1 MQHLTRRQFVQG
13 AISAPLIM
21 RSSSWAAAKT
31 KRLPLAFSTLG
42 CPAWDWRRIL
52 EEAAKQ
58 GYAALELRGIQA
70 EMDLSKAAQFTGAKL
85 KESLQD
91 LAALDLI
98 ISDLGAS
105 ANLHEP
111 DAKKRANQMDEAK
124 RFIDLAAQLKARYV
138 RVFPN
143 ALVKGEEKAVTIARI
158 VAGLRELG
166 DHAKGSNV
174 EVIVES
180 HGEFT
185 NAPLLSE
192 IIVSAK
198 HPNVAFLWDAHHTC
212 VAGEKPETTW
222 QALKKYV
229 RHTHLKD
236 SVAETGKLDAQGQP
250 ARRYV
255 LTGKG
260 SVPVRETVNVLVRG
274 GYKGYYCL
282 EWEKRWHP
290 EIEDPEVAFPHYAQT
305 MREYLTAAGV
315 RAA

>member
-1 MQHLTRRQFVQG
+1 MKNITRRQFIQRAMASTV
-13 AISAPLIM
+13 AAPLVM
-21 RSSSWAAAKT
+21 RSSVWAAAKT
-31 KRLPLAFSTLG
+31 KQLPLAFSTLG

-52 EEAAKQ
+52 DEAAKS
-58 GYAALELRGIQA
+58 GYAAMELRGIQA
-70 EMDLSKAAQFTGAKL
+70 EMDLSKAAQFIGAKL
-85 KESLQD
+85 KESLLD
-91 LAALDLI
+91 LAALNLKV
-98 ISDLGAS
+98 SDLGAS
-105 ANLHEP
+105 ANMHEP
-111 DAKKRANQMDEAK
+111 DAKKRAAQMDEAK
-124 RFIDLAAQLKARYV
+124 RFVDLAAQLKAPYV

-166 DHAKGSNV
+166 DHAKGSGV
-174 EVIVES
+174 QVIVES

-192 IIVSAK
+192 IIVGAK

-212 VAGEKPETTW
+212 VAGEKPEATW

-236 SVAETGKLDAQGQP
+236 SVAETGKPG
-250 ARRYV
+250 RRYV
-255 LTGKG
+255 LTGQG

-282 EWEKRWHP
+282 EWEKRWHADL
-290 EIEDPEVAFPHYAQT
+290 EEPEVAFPHYAQV

>member
-1 MQHLTRRQFVQG
+1 
-13 AISAPLIM
+13 M
-21 RSSSWAAAKT
+21 RSSVGAAAKT
-31 KRLPLAFSTLG
+31 KQLPLAFSTLG

-52 EEAAKQ
+52 DEAAKS
-58 GYAALELRGIQA
+58 GYAALELRGLQA

-85 KESLQD
+85 KESLLD
-91 LAALDLI
+91 LAALNLK

-105 ANLHEP
+105 ANMHEP
-111 DAKKRANQMDEAK
+111 DAKKRAIQIEEAK
-124 RFIDLAAQLKARYV
+124 RFIDLAAQLKAPYV

-143 ALVKGEEKAVTIARI
+143 ALVKGEEKAVTVARI
-158 VAGLRELG
+158 VTGLRELG
-166 DHAKGSNV
+166 DHAKGSGV
-174 EVIVES
+174 QVIVES

-192 IIVSAK
+192 IIVGAK

-212 VAGEKPETTW
+212 VAGEKPEMTW

-236 SVAETGKLDAQGQP
+236 SVAEASHRGG
-250 ARRYV
+250 RRYV

-282 EWEKRWHP
+282 EWEKRWHADL
-290 EIEDPEVAFPHYAQT
+290 EEPEVAFPHYAQT
-305 MREYLTAAGV
+305 MREYLAAAGARV
-315 RAA
+315 A